1 MKKILSLLLSVVIMC
16 SSFGLFASAENK
28 QYNKG
33 DIIEFGS
40 YPQTEVKNELL
51 LKKLNSLELKWTSY
65 RYYSKE
71 EIDFSYDSRGETYYL
86 SSIAM
91 PHDFMKY
98 ADVELDGEKY
108 RAVTFNKYRPVFTQD
123 EATAETD
130 KLNSCQL
137 LNGYTINRTYWFK
150 YEPLKWRIL
159 DPDKGLV
166 LCETIIDGQPFNNVS
181 WCASGCQVTSFTLF
195 TDTEMDNYAWLYS
208 TSSIRSWL
216 NNDFYHTAFS
226 NLQKNN
232 IKDTELENKSY
243 EKIVAEAKD
252 DIKQLEEIKKRPY
265 YEDENCIDKVY
276 LLSYADL
283 MNEDYGLEIQD
294 MFEIIGRGEDSFQGL
309 NLNNNNCPS
318 TSDYSKCQG
327 TLLTSSVLESA
338 INESNFDK
346 EEIGKEMGLTSDD
359 WDFIFENG
367 VSPWMTR
374 TGVSY
379 YGSSV
384 HGGWY
389 VADISYDG
397 ISGVRPAMTL
407 QSFDFSDSKP
417 DEPEKK
423 SFIDTVLEFLN
434 NIIEFFRKLFTF
446 DF

>member
-1 MKKILSLLLSVVIMC
+1 MKKILSLVMSLLFVYY
-16 SSFGLFASAENK
+16 SFGIIASAEKK

-40 YPQTEVKNELL
+40 YPQTEVKNEIL

-65 RYYSKE
+65 RYYSQE
-71 EIDFSYDSRGETYYL
+71 EIDYSYDSRGETYHL
-86 SSIAM
+86 LSIAK

-108 RAVTFNKYRPVFTQD
+108 RAVTFNKYRPAFTED

-130 KLNSCQL
+130 KSSSFQPS
-137 LNGYTINRTYWFK
+137 NGYTVNRTYWFK
-150 YEPLKWRIL
+150 YDPIKWCIL

-181 WCASGCQVTSFTLF
+181 WCASGHQVASFTLF
-195 TDTEMDNYAWLYS
+195 TDVEMDNYAWLYS
-208 TSSIRSWL
+208 TSSIREWL
-216 NNDFYHTAFS
+216 NNDFYNTAFS
-226 NLQKNN
+226 DSQKRF

-243 EKIVAEAKD
+243 EKIVAEDKN
-252 DIKQLEEIKKRPY
+252 DIKQLEEIKNRPF
-265 YEDENCIDKVY
+265 YEDKNCIDKVY
-276 LLSYADL
+276 FLSYADL
-283 MNEDYGLEIQD
+283 MNEDYG
-294 MFEIIGRGEDSFQGL
+294 FEIKSIFENEITEGSINHNDR
-309 NLNNNNCPS
+309 NCPL

-327 TLLTSSVLESA
+327 IIMTSSLLEMSVKQ
-338 INESNFDK
+338 SNYDK
-346 EEIGKEMGLTSDD
+346 EEFRKEMGYTSED

-374 TGVSY
+374 TCISN

-384 HGGWY
+384 RGGYY
-389 VADISYDG
+389 VADTGYDG

-407 QSFDFSDSKP
+407 QSFDFGDSNP

-423 SFIDTVLEFLN
+423 SFIALVLEFFN
-434 NIIEFFRKLFTF
+434 NIIDFFRKLFAF
-446 DF
+446 DL